1 MEAAYTNGML
11 EVRLRRIPERRA
23 GAFSVRVR

>member
-11 EVRLRRIPERRA
+11 EVRLTRIPERRA